1 MKIFVVSDTHGQ
13 IDKAYRIFDKTGG
26 ADLIIHC
33 GDLKDDGKRL
43 SDITG
48 VPVEGVSGNCDGAY
62 RDVKILGTPAGDI
75 LVTHGHGEGVDYD
88 LNALLYTAEE
98 KNCWAV
104 CFGHTHVSLCRDVNG
119 IYLINP
125 GSLTRPRDGKSGA
138 CAVIQ
143 ADEQGFFANLV
154 YYDTLFPGGRP
165 GGGNSPGG
173 KTVKGGRIRSIL
185 NYSDR
190 F

>member
-75 LVTHGHGEGVDYD
+75 LVTHGHAEGVDYD

-98 KNCWAV
+98 KNCRAV
-104 CFGHTHVSLCRDVNG
+104 CFGHTRRGKEL
-119 IYLINP
+119 P
-125 GSLTRPRDGKSGA
+125 GRVLRPHPRQPLSGRERHIPYKSGQPYPPQRRQKRRM
-138 CAVIQ
+138 C
-143 ADEQGFFANLV
+143 G
-154 YYDTLFPGGRP
+154 DTGG
-165 GGGNSPGG
+165 
-173 KTVKGGRIRSIL
+173 
-185 NYSDR
+185 
-190 F
+190 